1 MPAYFLFAHQISY
14 ITKGKPF
21 RLPVLFHCLRLYEQK
36 TAEKHLPF
44 SDVITAFQI
53 GSYCKINNNTSATI
67 QALQRVAKYHQR
79 NETVEDV
86 SHLLFN
92 PTKMYLLQLFHK
104 NCVFRSQYKCICCQ
118 QKASF
123 NCNRKRKHS
132 FAWWYRIWRNSI
144 NKSRNI
150 LNEESS

>member
-1 MPAYFLFAHQISY
+1 MSY

-21 RLPVLFHCLRLYEQK
+21 RLPILFHYLRFYKQK
-36 TAEKHLPF
+36 TTTKHLPF
-44 SDVITAFQI
+44 TGKSLFPRL
-53 GSYCKINNNTSATI
+53 GSYCKINRNARNATI
-67 QALQRVAKYHQR
+67 QAFQRVVKYHRR

-92 PTKMYLLQLFHK
+92 PTKMYLLQFFHED
-104 NCVFRSQYKCICCQ
+104 CIFRSQHKCICWQ

-132 FAWWYRIWRNSI
+132 SFPDDTEFGEVVICI
-144 NKSRNI
+144 NKPRNI